1 MAFGKMP
8 TTTTQAALSSNQ
20 LPVSSGQEPGQTD
33 LTAVEMGPGSVD
45 SNGNRTAPLSE
56 YVKDGNDVTKGAK
69 ADSAATDNTS
79 AWSVVALLKGILGK
93 LLGSIAVTGTFWQS
107 TQPVSVATLIAQAG
121 EVALY
126 GSNPT
131 ALTANTDAAIKWGAS
146 GTTAVNHILI
156 ANNTTI
162 NVNYR
167 LDAATTAGSDL
178 LAPGQKIVL
187 DIAGTLAVHLQAN
200 GTPNVGG
207 SSGGNIVVTG
217 WL

>member
-1 MAFGKMP
+1 MATTAPNVEYQDAGKPVGSGIYLTDPSSGTPVGSSANPLAVNATVSLTATSVAIEDGTMPSQKLAVDASGRLTLVPNSSVNVAQFGGFNVATGTGASGSGIP
-8 TTTTQAALSSNQ
+8 RVT
-20 LPVSSGQEPGQTD
+20 VSS
-33 LTAVEMGPGSVD
+33 
-45 SNGNRTAPLSE
+45 
-56 YVKDGNDVTKGAK
+56 
-69 ADSAATDNTS
+69 DSA
-79 AWSVVALLKGILGK
+79 
-93 LLGSIAVTGTFWQS
+93 
-107 TQPVSVATLIAQAG
+107 PVAQAG

-200 GTPNVGG
+200 GTPNIGG
-207 SSGGNIVVTG
+207 STGGNIVVIG
-217 WL
+217 WA